1 MYRDRGSI
9 SLCKTRD
16 KNTWKMKKRR
26 NNEVKKKHFIF
37 YILLRRKTT
46 EKPIES
52 CASIYF
58 IVFVASRYHLT

>member
-1 MYRDRGSI
+1 ME
-9 SLCKTRD
+9 
-16 KNTWKMKKRR
+16 NEKRR
-26 NNEVKKKHFIF
+26 NNEVKKTFFF